1 MRYNYMIDAPMIN
14 IDGSHQ
20 DEIYMILEIG
30 TMHGFSDMPTLPV
43 PARHCTEVY
52 VENRFSGQLRR

>member
-1 MRYNYMIDAPMIN
+1 
-14 IDGSHQ
+14 
-20 DEIYMILEIG
+20 MILEIG

-52 VENRFSGQLRR
+52 LSFHKVFIKRHRRRFIN